1 MDAMTTLGTL
11 MGLAFVSGV
20 RLYSTVLALGL
31 GLRYDF
37 FTLPS
42 QLQSLEVLGE
52 TPILLLAGGIYT
64 VEFFADKIPWV
75 DTLWDSIHTFIR
87 PVGAGVLAAT
97 AMGDVSPAARLGAAL
112 LCGGIAL
119 SSHSTKAG
127 TRIVANHSPEPFSN
141 IGLSLAE
148 DGIVLGGIWL
158 ALNYPFIAI
167 GLAVA
172 AVALAIWLVPK
183 AIRLLRRQATSIRQ
197 LATGQWRHLAGGPV
211 VRS

>member
-1 MDAMTTLGTL
+1 L
-11 MGLAFVSGV
+11 S
-20 RLYSTVLALGL
+20 
-31 GLRYDF
+31 
-37 FTLPS
+37 
-42 QLQSLEVLGE
+42 SLEVLGE

-64 VEFFADKIPWV
+64 VEFFADKIPWI
-75 DTLWDSIHTFIR
+75 DSLWDSVHTFIR

-97 AMGDVSPAARLGAAL
+97 AMGDVTPAAKVGAAL

-148 DGIVLGGIWL
+148 DGIVLAGVWL
-158 ALNYPFIAI
+158 ALNYPLIAI
-167 GLAVA
+167 GLALA

-183 AIRLLRRQATSIRQ
+183 VTRLLRRQLATVKQ
-197 LATGQWRHLAGGPV
+197 LATGQWRQLAEGPV